1 MDPLHCSCL
10 ENPRDGEAWWAA
22 VYGGRTESDTTKAM
36 QWRWQQQ
43 SLWTFGARL
52 FSVEINCT
60 MHGRMLSSIP
70 HFYPTDVSNTS
81 KL

>member
-43 SLWTFGARL
+43 SLWTFGADYSLLRSTVL
-52 FSVEINCT
+52 CMEEC
-60 MHGRMLSSIP
+60 
-70 HFYPTDVSNTS
+70 
-81 KL
+81 